1 MDANGEQDLR
11 DVSGAWVAFSPLWP
25 LRIGR
30 PYVCSP
36 LGLGLTKTEH
46 LLLGPR
52 HDLAF
57 VSSVIDEWSACPG
70 VPEIDMALAEKSFP
84 NFAQMIAARPRG
96 TRPQSG
102 QTPIPKTIGTVVIG
116 ALVAIAG
123 TWPGVAMTVTCR
135 RTNRPLAPAGDRTGL
150 PASGTRPSRSGLR
163 RTRFC

>member
-11 DVSGAWVAFSPLWP
+11 DVSGARVAFSPLWP

-36 LGLGLTKTEH
+36 LGLGLMKTEH

-57 VSSVIDEWSACPG
+57 VSSVIDEWSARPG

-84 NFAQMIAARPRG
+84 NFAEMIAAPPRG
-96 TRPQSG
+96 PRFEDPRLLT
-102 QTPIPKTIGTVVIG
+102 TP
-116 ALVAIAG
+116 
-123 TWPGVAMTVTCR
+123 
-135 RTNRPLAPAGDRTGL
+135 L
-150 PASGTRPSRSGLR
+150 P
-163 RTRFC
+163 